1 MDGTTEDD
9 PAGILN
15 EPTQTIHRGVP
26 GADGFH
32 SECGVTYHV
41 DADHLRGAR
50 IEGAAGAA
58 DVTKCGRGFED
69 QVGY

>member
-15 EPTQTIHRGVP
+15 ETKQTIHRRVP

-32 SECGVTYHV
+32 RENGVTYHV

-50 IEGAAGAA
+50 IEGAAGGA

-69 QVGY
+69 QGGY